1 MRKTLQFI
9 KVFLSVFGV
18 VQLIW
23 LLYLNVEMKKKQ
35 TNRKET
41 ATATNQCTRSCA
53 FFKIYYLRE
62 TL

>member
-18 VQLIW
+18 IQLMW

-41 ATATNQCTRSCA
+41 ATTTNQSTRSCA
-53 FFKIYYLRE
+53 FF
-62 TL
+62 